1 MRCRGDL
8 WSPVYD
14 YCKLLFNGIIRISR
28 IMFIKLI
35 NKYNESLIRKG
46 DFMKKIIVSLFA
58 ILLVFSLV
66 ACNQKSTNEELTIDI
81 GDSDKFNREEINNAI
96 KIVKDN
102 FAFPASTLTK
112 IWYDEE
118 ESDRNIKFY
127 LENGKGEGTGVK
139 PEDIIVL
146 LSNFDVDDSEDNPVF
161 SPGSYENYQWLL
173 IRDNKD
179 SEWMIDD
186 QGY

>member
-1 MRCRGDL
+1 
-8 WSPVYD
+8 
-14 YCKLLFNGIIRISR
+14 
-28 IMFIKLI
+28 
-35 NKYNESLIRKG
+35 
-46 DFMKKIIVSLFA
+46 MKKLIVSLFA

-81 GDSDKFNREEINNAI
+81 GDSDKFNEEEINNAI

-146 LSNFDVDDSEDNPVF
+146 LSNFDVDDSEDNPVL